1 MLKRAAIKR
10 TVKRIAVSVMAVTLA
25 LSSAFTTLAD
35 TDITQND
42 PYATNGRQNLA
53 LGKTVTSSS
62 QYNMPSEG
70 WCQSFVNDGMIGTE
84 TLAYGWSTNPY
95 DQVADP
101 STKEWIQIDLGAEN
115 DISRVVLYPRST
127 KGGEGQYFPVDYQ
140 IQTSEDGVNFSVVK
154 ESDGN
159 VNVGAAAQ
167 VSDFNPITCRYVR
180 MLCTRQTNNGSG
192 NYLVQLSE
200 MAVYSMTN
208 LNITLNK
215 TDLSIPVGE
224 TEQLVT
230 QPADASSLTWVS
242 SDSSVAAVEN
252 GLVKAVSPGKA
263 VITATDTSGQ
273 AVTCNVEVTAKE
285 TNDKFLISIFWPPA
299 KNYVNAEQYD
309 LLANAHV
316 NFIQNV
322 NSTDMQD
329 KATNVLMAKLA
340 SERGMKV
347 GVCDSRFANFPNMTD
362 AQIESVVDEYK
373 HLPGVGGYYLC
384 DEPQNAN
391 SYARMY
397 KDILKEDPSSI
408 PYLNFLPIGCY
419 ADASTYEAQ
428 MDDFA
433 QTVGMGSVKYFMYDN
448 YPFGSAAGSVDDGMF
463 QNMDAVRKVGNR
475 DGIKTGLF
483 IQSVGIPNEFR
494 RTNANEIRYEIS
506 SSLAYGFKQISYF
519 TWWTPTNQGQT
530 FTNAIITPDGTPT
543 DLYQPVSEIN
553 GEVAAL
559 GPTLMKLDA
568 VDVYHSGTLTAGTQK
583 VPDNFFFKLNGSQ
596 KAILSYMRDKTTG
609 RNYVMV
615 VNKSFSDSETFSFTP
630 DSRIDSITEVDK
642 SNGQEKAVSKNAD
655 GSYTLSFQ
663 PGEARLFAMPQGF
676 DYSSAS
682 APAAGSNLA
691 LGKVVSGSSSDGSNG
706 WYYSNLTD
714 GKRFSVGTS
723 NGWESNGN
731 TKDNQNAYVTVD
743 MGSVQN
749 FNRIDLYPGGS
760 SSSCGFNFPVDFTI
774 QTSADGN
781 TWNTVQTVTDF
792 AAPQK
797 TVPSFKFSAV
807 NARYVKIN
815 ITKMRGLGDNYIAQ
829 LSELEVYND
838 DGSVPAPPATPYKPA
853 VYTPGM
859 NLALKKPV
867 AVSSSVEVTA
877 WGWSA
882 PFINDGQKGSSGKT
896 NGWSSATGVNK
907 SPDSTEWAI
916 VNLGDNYMLD
926 KVVLYPRS
934 DDKNNSSG
942 FPVDYHIDVSTD
954 GENWTTVA
962 TQTNDANGNSNP
974 RTVTFDPIKAMF
986 VRVTGTKLRVS
997 GGDGY
1002 LMQIGELEA
1011 YGGPCTDKSGLAAS
1025 INSAQKL
1032 KPSDYTPSS
1041 WANVSDALNTA
1052 DSVNGNIESL
1062 QDAIDAAKTALDSAL
1077 SALVRAADKT
1087 ALGSSITSA
1096 ETLDESKYT
1105 PSSWDAVA
1113 SALGS
1118 AKSVFADQNAL
1129 QSDVD
1134 KAAADLDA
1142 AVIALAPIPANTG
1155 SSTASG
1161 SGSSSA
1167 GSSGSGS
1174 SNASSTSASSALPV
1188 SSAPSAS
1195 SASCAAPGGE
1205 NSSVVSEK
1213 AESVAAPAAAG
1224 SSDFSGKRNTAVPSA
1239 AGRASKNPFTGD
1251 SRADTL
1257 PLMIAAAASAA
1268 VLTALFFVIKSKA
1281 AAKCKP

>member
-1 MLKRAAIKR
+1 MIYDFLSKEGDSIMLRKATLKKAA
-10 TVKRIAVSVMAVTLA
+10 VRIVASVMAAA
-25 LSSAFTTLAD
+25 LTFGVSFTTLAD

-42 PYATNGRQNLA
+42 PYAVNGLQNIA
-53 LGKTVTSSS
+53 PGKKVSGSS

-70 WCQSFVNDGMIGTE
+70 WSQDFVNDGKIGTD
-84 TLAYGWSTNPY
+84 TLAYGWSTDPY
-95 DQVADP
+95 TKVTDP
-101 STKEWIQIDLGAEN
+101 STQEWIQIDLGGDFN
-115 DISRVVLYPRST
+115 IQKVVLYPRAT

-140 IQTSEDGVNFSVVK
+140 IQTSEDGAKFTTVK

-159 VNVGAAAQ
+159 VNVGTAAQ
-167 VSDFNPITCRYVR
+167 TADFNATTCRYVR
-180 MLCTRQTNNGSG
+180 MLCTKQTNNGSG

-200 MAVYSMTN
+200 MAIYSMQSSN
-208 LNITLNK
+208 LTLNK
-215 TDLSIPVGE
+215 TDLSMPAGD

-230 QPADASSLTWVS
+230 KPTDASSLSWAS
-242 SDSSVAAVEN
+242 SDSSVATVEN
-252 GLVKAVSPGKA
+252 GLVKAIAPGKA
-263 VITATDTSGQ
+263 VISATGTDGQ
-273 AVTCNVEVTAKE
+273 TVTCNVEVTVKE

-299 KNYVNAEQYD
+299 KNYVNAAQYD
-309 LLANAHV
+309 LLAKAHV

-347 GVCDSRFANFPNMTD
+347 GVCDSRFGNFPNMTD

-391 SYARMY
+391 PYARMY

-408 PYLNFLPIGCY
+408 PYLNFLPIGGY
-419 ADASTYEAQ
+419 ANASTYEAQ

-475 DGIKTGLF
+475 DGIKTALF
-483 IQSVGIPNEFR
+483 IQSVGIPNGFR

-506 SSLAYGFKQISYF
+506 ASLAYGFKQISYF

-530 FTNAIITPDGTPT
+530 FTNAIIAPDGTPT

-553 GEVAAL
+553 GEAAAL

-568 VDVYHSGTLTAGTQK
+568 VDVYHTGTLTAGTQK
-583 VPDNFFFKLNGSQ
+583 APDNFFFKLNGSQ

-615 VNKSFSDSETFSFTP
+615 VNKSFTNSETFSFIP
-630 DSRIDSITEVDK
+630 DSRIGSITEVDK
-642 SNGQEKAVSKNAD
+642 TDGQEKTVSKNDD
-655 GSYTLSFQ
+655 GTYTLSFQ
-663 PGEARLFAMPQGF
+663 PGEARLFAMPEGF
-676 DYSSAS
+676 DYSPAS
-682 APAAGSNLA
+682 APTAGTNLA

-714 GKRFSVGTS
+714 GKRFSAGTS

-731 TKDNQNAYVTVD
+731 TKDDQNAYVTVD
-743 MGSVQN
+743 LGSVQN
-749 FNRIDLYPGGS
+749 FNRIDLYPYGG

-781 TWNTVQTVTDF
+781 TWNTVQTCADF

-815 ITKMRGLGDNYIAQ
+815 ITKMRGLGDSYIAQ

-853 VYTPGM
+853 AYTPGS

-867 AVSSSVEVTA
+867 TVSSSVEVTA

-882 PFINDGQKGSSGKT
+882 SYINDGQKGSTGKT
-896 NGWSSATGVNK
+896 NGWSSATGVHK
-907 SPDSTEWAI
+907 SADSTEWAI
-916 VNLGDNYMLD
+916 INLGDNYMLN

-934 DDKNNSSG
+934 DDKNSSGG

-962 TQTNDANGNSNP
+962 TQTSDANGNSNP
-974 RTVTFDPIKAMF
+974 RTLTFDPAKAMF
-986 VRVTGTKLRVS
+986 VRVTGTKLRIS

-1011 YGGPCTDKSGLAAS
+1011 YGGPCTDKSALVSS
-1025 INSAQKL
+1025 ITSAQNL
-1032 KPSDYTPSS
+1032 KPSDYTTSS
-1041 WANVSDALNTA
+1041 WAKLTDALNA
-1052 DSVNGNIESL
+1052 ANSVNGDIEST
-1062 QDAIDAAKTALDSAL
+1062 QDGVDAAKSALDNAISAL
-1077 SALVRAADKT
+1077 AAAANKT
-1087 ALGSSITSA
+1087 ALAADIASAQALNAADYTSA
-1096 ETLDESKYT
+1096 
-1105 PSSWDAVA
+1105 SWN
-1113 SALGS
+1113 ALTAALTS
-1118 AKSVFADQNAL
+1118 AKTVSADGDAA
-1129 QSDVD
+1129 QSAVD
-1134 KAAADLDA
+1134 KAAADLNA
-1142 AVIALAPIPANTG
+1142 AVSALAPAPASSSSSASSSSGSSSIPA
-1155 SSTASG
+1155 
-1161 SGSSSA
+1161 SSSA
-1167 GSSGSGS
+1167 GSSAPS
-1174 SNASSTSASSALPV
+1174 SSASSTGSASVSDSSVSSAAPV
-1188 SSAPSAS
+1188 SSVSDTVPGTAS
-1195 SASCAAPGGE
+1195 S
-1205 NSSVVSEK
+1205 SE
-1213 AESVAAPAAAG
+1213 STNTQNPSAG
-1224 SSDFSGKRNTAVPSA
+1224 SSANSRSV
-1239 AGRASKNPFTGD
+1239 NPNTGD
-1251 SRADTL
+1251 SNGNVLPWMLTL
-1257 PLMIAAAASAA
+1257 AGSMAIAAAFGINAG
-1268 VLTALFFVIKSKA
+1268 I
-1281 AAKCKP
+1281 AKEKIR